1 MLRHQEK
8 RERNLSDITLAP
20 NRWEALDLLRGL
32 SVVGMILN
40 LFPGDW
46 ATRYGWLDH
55 AKWNGVTLIDM
66 VAPAFLFCAGAGIA
80 ISFGRRLDRGITR
93 AALFGALLRRM
104 AVLIV
109 IGVII
114 NGIPHFD
121 LAHWRLPG
129 VVQRIGLACL
139 LTGSIMLLCAG
150 RGADGRRKLTPLP
163 LAASGI
169 AILILYAV
177 LLLYVPVPGLGEP
190 RLDQYGSWPSQ
201 IDRAVFGNTHLW
213 EYGFP
218 PDSHTVVYD
227 PDGLLSTIP
236 VCFNLLAGAVTALL
250 WRPVR
255 SSHSQLRAALAG
267 GAMVALAFLLD
278 PVLPINK
285 SLWTSSFALLSTGFS
300 LVVLATLA
308 CLPPSRWLRTAFYPV
323 NAFGNNPLL
332 AFILCWSLFPWLDVK
347 GADGG
352 TLREAGQSVLVH
364 LLPPAHASMLFGLIA
379 TALLALPILYCQ
391 RKGWFLRL

>member
-1 MLRHQEK
+1 ME
-8 RERNLSDITLAP
+8 AP
-20 NRWEALDLLRGL
+20 SPRRWEALDLLRGL
-32 SVVGMILN
+32 SVIGMILN

-46 ATRYGWLDH
+46 AARYAWLDH

-66 VAPAFLFCAGAGIA
+66 VAPAFLFCAGAGLV
-80 ISFGRRLDRGITR
+80 ISFGRRLDQGMTR
-93 AALFGALLRRM
+93 GALLGPLVRRM
-104 AVLIV
+104 LILIA

-139 LTGSIMLLCAG
+139 LTGAIILACAG
-150 RGADGRRKLTPLP
+150 RQSDGKRKLAPLP
-163 LAASGI
+163 LVAAGV
-169 AILILYAV
+169 AILVFYAV
-177 LLLYVPVPGLGEP
+177 LLLFVPVPGLSEP

-201 IDRAVFGNTHLW
+201 IDRAVFGSAHLW

-227 PDGLLSTIP
+227 PDGLLSTLP
-236 VCFNLLAGAVTALL
+236 VCFNLLMGAVTALL
-250 WRPVR
+250 WKGAAARAP
-255 SSHSQLRAALAG
+255 LRAAIAG
-267 GAMVALAFLLD
+267 GAMVGLAFLLD

-300 LVVLATLA
+300 LVALAMLA
-308 CLPPSRWLRTAFYPV
+308 CLPRAKWLYAALIPV
-323 NAFGNNPLL
+323 RAYGTNPLL

-347 GADGG
+347 SAGG
-352 TLREAGQSVLVH
+352 TNLREAGQSVLVH
-364 LLPPAHASMLFGLIA
+364 LLPPQHASMLFGLIA

>member
-1 MLRHQEK
+1 MSEST
-8 RERNLSDITLAP
+8 LSP
-20 NRWEALDLLRGL
+20 RRWEALDLLRGL

-46 ATRYGWLDH
+46 VARYGWLDH

-66 VAPAFLFCAGAGIA
+66 VAPAFLFCAGAGLA
-80 ISFGRRLDRGITR
+80 LSFGRRLDQGMTR
-93 AALFGALLRRM
+93 GALLGPLVRRM
-104 AVLIV
+104 LILIA
-109 IGVII
+109 IGIVI

-139 LTGSIMLLCAG
+139 LTGAIILACAG
-150 RGADGRRKLTPLP
+150 RKPDGRRKLTPLP
-163 LAASGI
+163 LAAAGS
-169 AILILYAV
+169 AILVFYAV
-177 LLLYVPVPGLGEP
+177 LLLFVPVPGLGEP

-201 IDRAVFGNTHLW
+201 IDRAVFGSAHLW

-227 PDGLLSTIP
+227 PDGLLSTLP
-236 VCFNLLAGAVTALL
+236 VCFNLLMGAVTALL
-250 WRPVR
+250 WKGAAARAP
-255 SSHSQLRAALAG
+255 LRAAIAG
-267 GAMVALAFLLD
+267 GAMVGLAFLLD

-308 CLPPSRWLRTAFYPV
+308 CLPRAKWLDAALIPV
-323 NAFGNNPLL
+323 KAYGTNPLL

-347 GADGG
+347 GEDG
-352 TLREAGQSVLVH
+352 TNLRQAGQSVLVH
-364 LLPPAHASMLFGLIA
+364 LLPPQHASMLFGIIA
-379 TALLALPILYCQ
+379 TALLALPILYC
-391 RKGWFLRL
+391 RRRGWILKL

>member
-1 MLRHQEK
+1 MSEVISLPK
-8 RERNLSDITLAP
+8 RWA
-20 NRWEALDLLRGL
+20 ALDLLRGL

-46 ATRYGWLDH
+46 AARYGWLDH

-66 VAPAFLFCAGAGIA
+66 VAPAFLFCAGAGLA
-80 ISFGRRLDRGITR
+80 LSFGRRLDQGLAR
-93 AALFGALLRRM
+93 GALPGPLVRRM
-104 AVLIV
+104 LVLIV

-139 LTGSIMLLCAG
+139 LTGAIILACA
-150 RGADGRRKLTPLP
+150 RRQPDGRRKLTPLP
-163 LAASGI
+163 LAAAGV
-169 AILILYAV
+169 AILVFYAV

-201 IDRAVFGNTHLW
+201 IDRAVFGNAHLW
-213 EYGFP
+213 EYGFA

-227 PDGLLSTIP
+227 PDGLLSTLP

-250 WRPVR
+250 WKPAA
-255 SSHSQLRAALAG
+255 SSHLQLRAAIAG
-267 GAMVALAFLLD
+267 GELDGLAYLLA

-308 CLPPSRWLRTAFYPV
+308 CLPRAKWLDTALIPIKAY
-323 NAFGNNPLL
+323 GTNPLL

-347 GADGG
+347 GDGG
-352 TLREAGQSVLVH
+352 TDLREAGQSVLVH
-364 LLPPAHASMLFGLIA
+364 LLPPAHASMLFSLIA
-379 TALLALPILYCQ
+379 TAILALPILYCQ
-391 RKGWFLRL
+391 RRGWFLKL